1 MSLGRRASDTMDDPT
16 LPATPSPNPE
26 GPSPTP
32 GGPPISEGPVEIPGD
47 AIRPDAAA
55 IVRRL
60 TRAGHDAYLV
70 GGCVRDMLLG
80 IAPKDFDLATSARP
94 RQVKRL
100 FRYSR
105 IIGRRFRLVHVH
117 MGHEIYEV
125 ATFRA
130 PPTPP
135 PSDREGEEGDDLY
148 IQRDNVFGTE
158 RQDAF
163 RRDFTINGLFYE
175 PNRRKL
181 VDHVGGLEDLH
192 ARRLRTIGDPDV
204 RLREDPVRILRAAK
218 FAARLDFEIDPDLAD
233 AIRRHRGDLARSAP
247 PRVLEE
253 FYRLVSGRGSSRA
266 FRILE
271 EFGCLEVLLPEL
283 LPLEP
288 RFFDALDRLAKFT
301 NGDRTGVSQSVLTAI
316 LLSPPAMRAL
326 ANDSG
331 EADSETA
338 MFELIQPF
346 GRHFTVSRRDL
357 NHAAQILAAQAR
369 FARPPRSR
377 ATQRF
382 VRREVFPIAML
393 ARKILGPLDLERV
406 DEAEE
411 ALAAWAELAEREAP
425 SNSGPK
431 RRRRRRRRGGRRR
444 GNDEQPSG
452 GSDENSE

>member
-1 MSLGRRASDTMDDPT
+1 MNDPT
-16 LPATPSPNPE
+16 LPAVSPPNPE
-26 GPSPTP
+26 APL
-32 GGPPISEGPVEIPGD
+32 EIAQN
-47 AIRPDAAA
+47 AIRPDAAS

-60 TRAGHDAYLV
+60 TRGGHDAYLV

-135 PSDREGEEGDDLY
+135 ADEEAGDGDDLY
-148 IQRDNVFGTE
+148 IERDNVFGTE
-158 RQDAF
+158 KQDAF

-175 PNRRKL
+175 PNTRKL
-181 VDHVGGLEDLH
+181 VDHVGGLDDLR

-204 RLREDPVRILRAAK
+204 RLREDPVRILRAAR
-218 FAARLDFEIDPDLAD
+218 FAGRLDFELDPDLAD
-233 AIRRHRGDLARSAP
+233 AIRRHAGDLARCAP

-253 FYRLVSGRGSSRA
+253 LYRLVCGRGSSRA
-266 FRILE
+266 FSMLE
-271 EFGCLEVLLPEL
+271 EFGCLEVLLPDL
-283 LPLEP
+283 LPLGS

-301 NGDRTGVSQSVLTAI
+301 KGDRTGVPQSVLTAV
-316 LLSPPAMRAL
+316 LLSPPAMRVL
-326 ANDSG
+326 TDEPG
-331 EADSETA
+331 ADSETA
-338 MFELIQPF
+338 MFDLIRPF
-346 GRHFTVSRRDL
+346 GRHFTISRRDL

-369 FARPPRSR
+369 LARPPRSR
-377 ATQRF
+377 ATQRY
-382 VRREVFPIAML
+382 VRREVFPIALL

-406 DEAEE
+406 DDAEE
-411 ALAAWAELAEREAP
+411 ALAAWTELGEREGP
-425 SNSGPK
+425 SDTGTT

-444 GNDEQPSG
+444 GSG
-452 GSDENSE
+452 GGQTPGGENSGSGEGSA